1 MPDQTEKT
9 AVILLAYGGPD
20 DLEDIPEYLLDIR
33 GGRPTPQELIDDI
46 SERYRLIGGRSPLW
60 PITRSVAKKLRQR
73 LQMPVYVGMRHWRP
87 TIEEVVTQIAADGF
101 DRLVA
106 ICMAPHYSALSI
118 GKYRQKL
125 EEAVIASS
133 NPIMTVIFVE
143 SWGTLPDYINGIAA
157 NVLSALERWPED
169 ERDGVLI
176 VFTAHSLP
184 EFILKQ
190 DDPYDAQLRETA
202 ALLAQRLAL
211 PAGRWTFSYQSA
223 AKTGI
228 PWLGPQIEDLV
239 VDLAAQGEQNL
250 LIAPIGFIAD
260 HVEILYDIDIGVGA
274 IAQKHD
280 QRLER
285 TEMLNDSRPL
295 VDALVTMT
303 RCVLEPCASLEIDA
317 TLGTV
322 ASAKVV

>member
-1 MPDQTEKT
+1 MTDQIGKT

-33 GGRPTPQELIDDI
+33 GGRPIPQPLIDEI
-46 SERYRLIGGRSPLW
+46 SERYRLIGGRSPLL
-60 PITRSVAKKLRQR
+60 PITQSVAQKLQRQ
-73 LQMPVYVGMRHWRP
+73 LQMPVYVGMRHWQP
-87 TIEEVVTQIAADGF
+87 YIEDVVAQIAADGF
-101 DRLVA
+101 ERLVA

-125 EEAVIASS
+125 EQAVVASS
-133 NPIMTVIFVE
+133 YPTMTVIFVE
-143 SWGTLPDYINGIAA
+143 SWGTQPDYLNGIAA
-157 NVLSALERWPED
+157 NVSSALERWPED

-176 VFTAHSLP
+176 VFSAHSLP
-184 EFILKQ
+184 EYILEQ
-190 DDPYDAQLRETA
+190 GDPYDAQLRETA

-211 PAGRWTFSYQSA
+211 PADRWTFSYQSA

-239 VDLAAQGEQNL
+239 VDLAAQGERDL
-250 LIAPIGFIAD
+250 LVAPIGFIAD
-260 HVEILYDIDIGVGA
+260 HVEILYDIDIGVEA
-274 IAQKHD
+274 IAQEHG

-285 TEMLNDSRPL
+285 TEMLNDNQFL

-303 RCVLEPCASLEIDA
+303 HCALEPCVSLETDA
-317 TLGTV
+317 ST
-322 ASAKVV
+322 KVPYKNR